1 MRLGILGGSFD
12 PIHNA
17 HLIVAQSAQ
26 EQLGLNRLLLMVSAS
41 QPLKAGHGAS
51 ALDRLRMVE
60 LGIAGLPAC
69 FADGREV
76 SRGGI
81 SYTADTLRELAGEY
95 PDAELVLILGSDAA
109 LELPRWREADEVAR
123 LATIAVVGRAG
134 TPDGP
139 RALSVQ
145 VPELAISSTEVRAR
159 AVMGRGLRGW
169 VPGAVADY
177 ISGLSLYQTPG
188 GAA

>member
-26 EQLGLNRLLLMVSAS
+26 EQLGLDRVLFMVSGS
-41 QPLKAGHGAS
+41 QPLKTRHGAP

-60 LGIAGLPAC
+60 LGIAGLPGC

-76 SRGGI
+76 FRGGA
-81 SYTADTLRELAGEY
+81 SYTVDTLRELGNEH
-95 PDAELVLILGSDAA
+95 PGAELVLILGSDAA

-123 LATIAVVGRAG
+123 LASIAVVARHG
-134 TPDGP
+134 TPSGP
-139 RALSVQ
+139 HAIAVQ
-145 VPELAISSTEVRAR
+145 VPEMAISSTEVRTRVAS
-159 AVMGRGLRGW
+159 GQGIRGW

>member
-26 EQLGLNRLLLMVSAS
+26 EQLGLDRVVFMVSGS
-41 QPLKAGHGAS
+41 QPLKDGHGAP

-60 LGIAGLPAC
+60 LGIAGLPGC
-69 FADGREV
+69 FVDGREV
-76 SRGGI
+76 ARGGI
-81 SYTADTLRELAGEY
+81 SYTVDTLRELTTEHPGV
-95 PDAELVLILGSDAA
+95 ELVLILGSDAA
-109 LELPRWREADEVAR
+109 LELPHWREPDAVAR

-134 TPDGP
+134 VPDGSFAITVRIP
-139 RALSVQ
+139 DM
-145 VPELAISSTEVRAR
+145 AISSTAVRAR
-159 AVMGRGLRGW
+159 AALGLGLSGW

-188 GAA
+188 GDA